1 MDFILIC
8 IYVYLGIRFKAE
20 KGRRVAQGTQFGLG
34 TLAGQG
40 YKYKRI
46 KSPGDFGSTLSFV
59 FCLLSSPSSILRLL
73 FAGLRSPIPL
83 FPLKGA
89 ISSIMMTLY
98 TRGNWQRETEN
109 K

>member
-59 FCLLSSPSSILRLL
+59 FCLLRLL
-73 FAGLRSPIPL
+73 FSVFYSPVSGLQYL
-83 FPLKGA
+83 FFH
-89 ISSIMMTLY
+89 
-98 TRGNWQRETEN
+98 
-109 K
+109 